1 MSNGK
6 LLEHPI
12 EHSVEP
18 PSGKVSGNLADR
30 GGQSGQEVRPKP
42 LLAVVLVAVLVACV
56 FVLVWTFGNQL
67 PLPISFGVFAFFGV
81 FALAG
86 LVAIVGLL
94 TGFAHLGRAPKQRV
108 FFDSLMDNLGEA
120 CVVTDKR
127 GRVIYSNLLYRDM
140 LEETGIAR
148 LVGFEN
154 LYAGYPD
161 IADKIYRLSQSAKAG
176 ETGIEEFRLS
186 KGSSAS
192 GANANRPTWV
202 RISVAQVGRRLG
214 QTYALWRYRDISET
228 RAEQESAFS
237 HLQYI
242 INYLDHAPAGF
253 FSTRADGEIAYIN
266 ATLASWLDLDL
277 EDTTDG
283 SIQLTDFV
291 ANGDAK
297 MLLDIKPENDQAHT
311 AVFDVDFKSKSG
323 NALPVRIIH
332 RTDFDSK
339 GVAQPSRSLV
349 LDMRDESFAGSSSQN
364 SVKFARLVNGA
375 PFGIAEVD
383 SDGKIFN
390 CNAAFVALGDI
401 ATNGSLLT
409 DVVAEGNRSELG
421 DAMQEVRRSEAGR
434 VAVSVSFQG
443 DDENTANI
451 VLVRLGNSPGN
462 GPGNQDNDSE
472 AEAGVFVF
480 VVDTSTNSSLEEQ
493 LAQSQKMQAVGQLAG
508 GVAHDFNNVLTA
520 IIGFSDL
527 LLATHRPTDPS
538 FADIMNIKQN
548 ANRAAN
554 LVRQLLAFSRRQT
567 MRPQV
572 ICLSDVMSDLGN
584 LLSRLLGETI
594 KLDVIY
600 GRDLGKVKVD
610 LNQFEQVVINLAVN
624 ARDAMEMKGKLTIR
638 TSNISAND
646 SRLVAPNLM
655 PEGEYILCEVQDT
668 GSGMPPE
675 VLAKIYEPFF
685 STKEVGKGT
694 GLGLSTVYGIVKQ
707 TGGFIFCDSE
717 VGKGTTF
724 KVYLPRVYQDDVV
737 EVEAKP
743 KIDVK
748 KADMTGDATILLV
761 EDEDAVRMFASRAL
775 AARGYE
781 VLEADSGETALE
793 VMEAHEGEIN
803 LVLSDVVM
811 PEMDGPTML
820 KEMRKRGVMTKFI
833 FISGYAEEAFEKNL
847 EGADDFEFLAKPFSL
862 KQLTG
867 AVKDALN
874 S

>member
-1 MSNGK
+1 MSDSK
-6 LLEHPI
+6 LLEQ
-12 EHSVEP
+12 
-18 PSGKVSGNLADR
+18 PSGKISQKTSSQETGN
-30 GGQSGQEVRPKP
+30 RPKSWLVVGTIALFGVCLFV
-42 LLAVVLVAVLVACV
+42 LLRTFGDYFPIPELGLIPFVVLA
-56 FVLVWTFGNQL
+56 
-67 PLPISFGVFAFFGV
+67 VFAFVGFG
-81 FALAG
+81 
-86 LVAIVGLL
+86 AIFGLL
-94 TGFAHLGRAPKQRV
+94 TGFTHLGRLPKQRA
-108 FFDSLMDNLGEA
+108 FFDNLMDGLDEA

-127 GRVIYSNLLYRDM
+127 GRVIYSNTQYCDM
-140 LEETGIAR
+140 VAQSGFAR

-161 IADKIYRLSQSAKAG
+161 ISDKIYRLSQTAKKGEAG
-176 ETGIEEFRLS
+176 SEEFRLAA
-186 KGSSAS
+186 GSSAV
-192 GANANRPTWV
+192 GAKVDGSTWV
-202 RISVAQVGRRLG
+202 RISVNEVGG
-214 QTYALWRYRDISET
+214 QSGATYALWRYRDISET
-228 RAEQESAFS
+228 RASQEAAFS

-253 FSTRADGEIAYIN
+253 FSTRGNGDIAYIN
-266 ATLASWLDLDL
+266 ATLASWLGLDL
-277 EDTTDG
+277 KDTTG
-283 SIQLTDFV
+283 GNIKLTDLV
-291 ANGDAK
+291 ESGDARV
-297 MLLDIKPENDQAHT
+297 LLDIKPEVN
-311 AVFDVDFKSKSG
+311 KSTTTVLNIDLKPKSG
-323 NALPVRIIH
+323 GVLPVRVIH
-332 RTDFDSK
+332 RTDFDEE
-339 GVAQPSRSLV
+339 GNLQPSRSLV
-349 LDMRDESFAGSSSQN
+349 LDMREAALSGGADQSN
-364 SVKFARLVNGA
+364 VKFSRLIAGA
-375 PFGIAEVD
+375 PFGIAEVGK
-383 SDGKIFN
+383 DGKILS
-390 CNAAFVALGDI
+390 CNAAFVSLGSVES
-401 ATNGSLLT
+401 NGSLLA
-409 DVVAEGNRSELG
+409 DVVVPSSRPDLEKALSEVLRG
-421 DAMQEVRRSEAGR
+421 QFSRAA
-434 VAVSVSFQG
+434 ASVSFIG
-443 DDENTANI
+443 ADDNTANI
-451 VLVRLGNSPGN
+451 VLLRLGDESEENS
-462 GPGNQDNDSE
+462 SIY
-472 AEAGVFVF
+472 AF
-480 VVDTSTNSSLEEQ
+480 VVDTSTHSSLEEQ

-567 MRPQV
+567 LRPEV

-584 LLSRLLGETI
+584 LLGRLLGETI
-594 KLDVIY
+594 KLDVVY

-624 ARDAMEMKGKLTIR
+624 ARDAMEMKGSLTIR
-638 TSNISAND
+638 TSNVSAEEAK
-646 SRLVAPNLM
+646 LVAPKLM
-655 PEGEYILCEVQDT
+655 PEGEYILCEVKDT

-685 STKEVGKGT
+685 STKDVGKGT

-724 KVYLPRVYQDDVV
+724 KVYLPRVYQEDVV
-737 EVEAKP
+737 VVEEKP
-743 KIDVK
+743 KIDAK

-793 VMEAHEGEIN
+793 VMENHDGDID

-862 KQLTG
+862 KQLTST
-867 AVKDALN
+867 VKDALR